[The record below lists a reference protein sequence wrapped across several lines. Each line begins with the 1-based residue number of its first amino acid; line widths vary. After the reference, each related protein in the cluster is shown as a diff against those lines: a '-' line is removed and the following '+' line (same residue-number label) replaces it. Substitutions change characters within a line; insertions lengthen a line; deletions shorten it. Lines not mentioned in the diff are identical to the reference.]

1 MLSPQPCYW
10 YISVGHTHFHYSLSL
25 TPEKDPEKCMA
36 YLPSLKN
43 VLCTQNMFTSLN
55 THGLFHLFC
64 RCDNGHI
71 SAYLGGQDINED
83 AADEIFCGSTL
94 PNALTTRNPRLLL
107 ILDTHGRVPGK
118 GFKADYN
125 FVTGMSSHLTVQSSM
140 MWAVFIILSK
150 SM

>member
-1 MLSPQPCYW
+1 MANTLPANIRKLFFSWNKTWRNYKFAW
-10 YISVGHTHFHYSLSL
+10 NSL
-25 TPEKDPEKCMA
+25 
-36 YLPSLKN
+36 
-43 VLCTQNMFTSLN
+43 LCTQNMYTSLN

-140 MWAVFIILSK
+140 MWAVFKISTFYF
-150 SM
+150 